1 MALIS
6 YDNFNIDSQIL
17 RKLEEGYTS
26 RKIKEY
32 FKQHGAMP
40 DSGVVETF
48 TIPSS
53 LMEEYKQFFYA
64 KEYKNEIDL
73 EKEIEEENEGGSKV
87 LLFYEAGFNS
97 LSDDFVN
104 NINAIKNG
112 FVPLKESNKILLI
125 LSHLT
130 SSHNNYSVDTE
141 AVLTRLYVENDT
153 VVEEIVA
160 TLPIGMPIANAEIV
174 TAVFELIADLYPNDG
189 CSVVFSSHASGWLPG
204 GYTVDPIRLYDE
216 VPRGKITLKSWGQE
230 YLSGGTRWT
239 EVEIKDLAAAVP
251 YKLDYIIFDAC
262 LMSTVEVAWEFKD
275 KCKYLIASPCE
286 IPADGFDYSTISRH
300 LIKPSENNT
309 LQAICNDYFEKY
321 ADSVYGCAIT
331 AIDCDN
337 LQPLA
342 DTCRTLFSKYRTEIR
357 TLSGANVQTYDRLS
371 GNIRYH
377 AFFDLKDM
385 IREAGATD
393 EEISTLQSAL
403 TQSVVYEL
411 HTNKFI
417 DTNLKRCCGLST
429 YLPADP
435 AYSETTYHG
444 TQFLDG
450 WYKTNLKWNTA
461 TGFIQ

>member
-32 FKQHGAMP
+32 YKQHGAMP

-48 TIPSS
+48 TIPSN

-64 KEYKNEIDL
+64 KEY
-73 EKEIEEENEGGSKV
+73 EKELKGTRV

-97 LSDDFVN
+97 LSDDFKN
-104 NINAIKNG
+104 NIDAIKSG
-112 FVPLKESNKILLI
+112 YVPDIDSNEILLI

-130 SSHNNYSVDTE
+130 VSANTYTQETAPILYRIYKEYDVVKE
-141 AVLTRLYVENDT
+141 KRLAYLESGT
-153 VVEEIVA
+153 
-160 TLPIGMPIANAEIV
+160 PIADAGIV
-174 TAVFELIADLYPNDG
+174 ESVFNFIKERYPDG
-189 CSVVFSSHASGWLPG
+189 KFGVVFSSHASGWLPA
-204 GYTVDPIRLYDE
+204 GYTSDAVHIYDE
-216 VPRGKITLKSWGQE
+216 VPRGRFTLRSWGQE
-230 YLSGGTRWT
+230 VYSGGTRWT
-239 EVEIKDLAAAVP
+239 EVDIKDLAAAIP
-251 YKLDYIIFDAC
+251 FKLDYVIFDAC

-286 IPADGFDYSTISRH
+286 IPADGFNY
-300 LIKPSENNT
+300 NT
-309 LQAICNDYFEKY
+309 MADLLLRPNTPYLEDVCMDYFEKY
-321 ADSVYGCAIT
+321 AGKYGCAVTMIN
-331 AIDCDN
+331 CDN

-342 DTCRTLFSKYRTEIR
+342 DTCRDLFSKYRTEIKN
-357 TLSGANVQTYDRLS
+357 LSGSNVQTYDR
-371 GNIRYH
+371 IETDKTYC

-385 IREAGATD
+385 VREAGATEEELD
-393 EEISTLQSAL
+393 ELQDAL
-403 TQSVVYEL
+403 NQALVYER
-411 HTNKFI
+411 HTDFFGI
-417 DTNLKRCCGLST
+417 MQLSVCCGLST

-435 AYSETTYHG
+435 TYSETAYHG

-450 WYKTNLKWNTA
+450 WYKDNLKWNTA